1 MKINPKYGDRIISI
15 PYSSVIDNLKEASEL
30 QTKVLVYS
38 MANRSA
44 TLEGIASSLG
54 CTKDEAKD
62 ALLFWKEKG
71 ALSITGLKGSGA
83 VKAEPKKEEV
93 PAPEEPE
100 EERRQRVFLSD
111 HLPRYTEEE
120 VARKLRRNPELRTLI
135 DECGNIVGDVLNQ
148 TKAGDIVVFYDYLH
162 LSPEYIMLL
171 FSHCAASGKVSF
183 QYIKRVAVNLFN
195 DGIISY
201 EDLERHFEALEVVK
215 GIEAKYRE
223 LFGIRGRSI
232 SPSERDI
239 LDTWAKW
246 GVSAEMLEKAY
257 DATVLGAENPSIS
270 YMNGVIKRWHSEN
283 LDTPE
288 KIAEAETKYRSSAP
302 KKQGKKQPGQNGSG
316 SFDTKDFFEAALRRS
331 YSDKK

>member
-1 MKINPKYGDRIISI
+1 MKINPKYGDRIITI
-15 PYSSVIDNLKEASEL
+15 PYANVIDNLKEASEI
-30 QTKVLVYS
+30 QIKVLVFAL
-38 MANRSA
+38 ANQNT
-44 TLEGIASSLG
+44 TLEEIAVAVG
-54 CTKDEAKD
+54 CNKDEAKN

-71 ALSITGLKGSGA
+71 AIGVTGLKGA
-83 VKAEPKKEEV
+83 AAKHAEPKAEE
-93 PAPEEPE
+93 PAAPETD
-100 EERRQRVFLSD
+100 RQQRIFLSD

-120 VARKLRRNPELRTLI
+120 VAKKLRSNPELRSLI
-135 DECGNIVGDVLNQ
+135 DECGNIVGDLLNQ
-148 TKAGDIVVFYDYLH
+148 TKAGDIVVLYDYLH

-183 QYIKRVAVNLFN
+183 QYIKKVAVNLFN

-201 EDLERHFEALEVVK
+201 EDLERHFESLEVVK

-223 LFGIRGRSI
+223 LFGIKGRSI
-232 SPSERDI
+232 SPSERNI
-239 LDTWAKW
+239 LDTWASW
-246 GVSAEMLEKAY
+246 GVSNEMLERAY

-288 KIAEAETKYRSSAP
+288 KVAEAETKYRSQSP

-316 SFDTKDFFEAALRRS
+316 SFDTKDFFEAALKRS

>member
-1 MKINPKYGDRIISI
+1 MKINPKYGDRIITI
-15 PYSSVIDNLKEASEL
+15 PYANVIDNLKEANEI
-30 QTKVLVYS
+30 QIKVLLFAL
-38 MANRSA
+38 ANQSS
-44 TLEGIASSLG
+44 TLEEIASAVASS
-54 CTKDEAKD
+54 KEDAKE

-71 ALSITGLKGSGA
+71 AIGVTGLKGTASA
-83 VKAEPKKEEV
+83 KAPEQKKEE
-93 PAPEEPE
+93 PAEPE
-100 EERRQRVFLSD
+100 ISRQQRIFLSD

-120 VARKLRRNPELRTLI
+120 VAKKLRCNPELRTLI
-135 DECGNIVGDVLNQ
+135 DECGNIVGDLLNQ
-148 TKAGDIVVFYDYLH
+148 TKAGDIVVLYDYLH

-183 QYIKRVAVNLFN
+183 QYIKKVAVNLFN

-201 EDLERHFEALEVVK
+201 EDLERHFESLEVVK

-223 LFGIRGRSI
+223 LFGIKGRSI
-232 SPSERDI
+232 SPSERNI
-239 LDTWAKW
+239 LDTWASW
-246 GVSAEMLEKAY
+246 GVSNEMLERAY

-288 KIAEAETKYRSSAP
+288 KVAAAETKYRSQSP
-302 KKQGKKQPGQNGSG
+302 KKQSKKQPGQNGAG
-316 SFDTKDFFEAALRRS
+316 SFDTKDFFEAALKRS